1 MDGIGLGSCSVVSF
15 GINSV
20 EPSGSAITVLTK

>member
-1 MDGIGLGSCSVVSF
+1 VDGTGSGSCPMAGF

-20 EPSGSAITVLTK
+20 EPSGSATRELVN